1 MKNIIWIG
9 KNGYDDS
16 YICTQKIVADKQTSC
31 LVYAESGGSFGANA
45 SDACRYS
52 IDIYNL
58 NLKLREIVEII
69 IDTETQK
76 YEVKRPREIGW
87 YLVECKSVEDD
98 GLIFAC
104 HWDGENWNPIR
115 NKNKWRKGTIWKG
128 LDENEVTV
136 HSEKLP
142 YNEYLKSLE

>member
-1 MKNIIWIG
+1 MKNRIWVG
-9 KNGYDDS
+9 KNDVGSSYQSDKELIVAENGNIREKVSKDDCRASDS
-16 YICTQKIVADKQTSC
+16 YK
-31 LVYAESGGSFGANA
+31 Y
-45 SDACRYS
+45 
-52 IDIYNL
+52 DIYNL
-58 NLKLREIVEII
+58 NLKPLEIVEII

-104 HWDGENWNPIR
+104 HWNGENWNPMR

>member
-76 YEVKRPREIGW
+76 YEVKRERKKGW
-87 YLVECKSVEDD
+87 YLTVWLTDDKRAIARYWNGDAFHSNRNCGKCIPIPESEITVIYELPECD
-98 GLIFAC
+98 
-104 HWDGENWNPIR
+104 
-115 NKNKWRKGTIWKG
+115 
-128 LDENEVTV
+128 
-136 HSEKLP
+136 
-142 YNEYLKSLE
+142 YLRSLE

>member
-1 MKNIIWIG
+1 MKNRIWVTKLTRERATQSEKYAFAFNG
-9 KNGYDDS
+9 KPESVNRCSSMWS
-16 YICTQKIVADKQTSC
+16 YLGCDPFNTGVQEGE
-31 LVYAESGGSFGANA
+31 LF
-45 SDACRYS
+45 
-52 IDIYNL
+52 
-58 NLKLREIVEII
+58 EII

-76 YEVKRPREIGW
+76 YEVKRQREIGW

-104 HWDGENWNPIR
+104 HWNGENWNPIR
-115 NKNKWRKGTIWKG
+115 NKNKWRKGTTWKG

-142 YNEYLKSLE
+142 CNEYLKSLE